1 MKCSSICNV
10 FKSKRIKK
18 NKKISSYFSYYNI
31 FIIFLFQFI
40 INFNS
45 ILILNS
51 SVFILIITCP
61 PHEPLKNIWEW
72 WMNIIK
78 MKNDKLL
85 FIILKFLFIKFKYL
99 KNLYIFKLNKSQRN
113 YSEKYKNIY
122 IINQTNII
130 SEIQIF

>member
-1 MKCSSICNV
+1 
-10 FKSKRIKK
+10 
-18 NKKISSYFSYYNI
+18 
-31 FIIFLFQFI
+31 
-40 INFNS
+40 
-45 ILILNS
+45 
-51 SVFILIITCP
+51 
-61 PHEPLKNIWEW
+61 
-72 WMNIIK
+72 MNIIK

-99 KNLYIFKLNKSQRN
+99 KNIYIFKLNKSQRN